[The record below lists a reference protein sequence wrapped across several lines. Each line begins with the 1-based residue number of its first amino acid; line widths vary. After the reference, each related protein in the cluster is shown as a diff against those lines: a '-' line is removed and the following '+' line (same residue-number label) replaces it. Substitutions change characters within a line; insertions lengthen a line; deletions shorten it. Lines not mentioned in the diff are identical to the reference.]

1 MKQDRGGEKVSKNI
15 TEKNIMETILD
26 PIYNQAISGLPGS
39 ESAHELA
46 KSYISEGGTKEEQA
60 NSLIRWQIAKCAT
73 SGFLTGLGGLIT
85 LPVAIPANLASVI
98 YVQLRMSA
106 AIAYMGGYDPKNDK
120 VKTFVYLCLCGNAAK
135 DVVKDSLAVPL
146 GKALAIAAINKVP
159 REVIKTIN
167 RAVGLKLV
175 TKFGEKGVI
184 NLGKA
189 VPLLGG
195 VISGTMDGVTTN
207 VIGDKAKE
215 IFLTNTNDSAETKR
229 YYAQKL

>member
-1 MKQDRGGEKVSKNI
+1 MSKDI
-15 TEKNIMETILD
+15 TEKNIMETLLD
-26 PIYNQAISGLPGS
+26 PIYNQAISGLPGC
-39 ESAHELA
+39 ESARELA
-46 KSYISEGGTKEEQA
+46 NSYISDVGTKEEQA
-60 NSLIRWQIAKCAT
+60 DSLIRWQIAKCAT

-120 VKTFVYLCLCGNAAK
+120 VKTFVYVCLCGNAAK
-135 DVVKDSLAVPL
+135 DVLKESLAVPL
-146 GKALAIAAINKVP
+146 GKAVAVAAINKIP
-159 REVIKTIN
+159 REVIKNIN
-167 RAVGLKLV
+167 RVVGLKLV

-195 VISGTMDGVTTN
+195 IISGTLDGVTTN
-207 VIGDKAKE
+207 IIGEKAKE
-215 IFLTNTNDSAETKR
+215 IFLLGKNYSITSSNNKNCFV
-229 YYAQKL
+229 KMN